1 MKAEDLFSIGYI
13 SKTQGLKGEVQV
25 YLEEEILESYFAKG
39 TLFIEINSKA
49 VPFFIEKMRFQKSVA
64 YFAFEDINTIEEAA
78 KLVGKKVLVPKKL
91 RPKRKTGE
99 LTYKDLAGYYV
110 IDEKEGDL
118 GEISE
123 VFEYPKQFVASI
135 LVNETEVLLPLNEEI
150 IKGIDIENKKLVVS
164 MPDGLL
170 DIYLSN

>member
-1 MKAEDLFSIGYI
+1 MKTEDLFSIGYV
-13 SKTQGLKGEVQV
+13 SKTQGLKGEIQV
-25 YLEEEILESYFAKG
+25 YLEEEILENYFSKG
-39 TLFIEINSKA
+39 SLFLEVNGKAIPYFIEG
-49 VPFFIEKMRFQKSVA
+49 MRFQKSVA
-64 YFAFEDINTIEEAA
+64 YFQLEDVNTIEDAA

-99 LTYKDLAGYYV
+99 LTYKDLKGFFV
-110 IDEKEGDL
+110 SDEKEGDL

-135 LVNETEVLLPLNEEI
+135 LVNDTEVLLPLNEDI
-150 IKGIDIENKKLVVS
+150 ITGIDINNKKIMVS

-170 DIYLSN
+170 DIYLGN

>member
-25 YLEEEILESYFAKG
+25 YLEEDIIDEYFKND
-39 TLFIEINSKA
+39 TLFLEINSKP
-49 VPFFIEKMRFQKSVA
+49 VPYFIENIRIQKSVA
-64 YFAFEDINTIEEAA
+64 YFQFEDVDSIEAA
-78 KLVGKKVLVPKKL
+78 KTLVGKRVLIPKKL
-91 RPKRKTGE
+91 RPKRKTGD
-99 LTYKDLAGYYV
+99 LTYKDLVGYFV
-110 IDEKEGDL
+110 SDEKEGDL

-135 LVNETEVLLPLNEEI
+135 LVNDAEVLLPLNEDI
-150 IKGIDIENKKLVVS
+150 IKGVDVKNKKIVVS

-170 DIYLSN
+170 DIYLSK